1 MILFGIYEHCEW
13 ARFKLQ
19 KKYLMFY
26 LLSIWMDVPCK
37 HFWKDFFLLGDDIED
52 DGDSNAGDRF
62 TYMFIY
68 LSVYLSIFPSIHPS
82 IDLPTERELS
92 SLPA

>member
-1 MILFGIYEHCEW
+1 
-13 ARFKLQ
+13 
-19 KKYLMFY
+19 
-26 LLSIWMDVPCK
+26 MDVPCK

-82 IDLPTERELS
+82 IDLPTERAEQPTSVNKVSTL
-92 SLPA
+92 LIL